1 MKRINIA
8 LTLLLSGA
16 LLLSACQEEY
26 RATLDNAEPLLVV
39 EGLIT
44 DQPGPHAVK
53 LTRTVKF
60 QEDFAPQ
67 RVSGASIKITGTD
80 GSVVFLHENQ
90 PGIYLTPYDFSGAIG
105 ESYELFITTAEGEEY
120 QSAPQEILPPLSID
134 SVFGQLGQEVF
145 YNHSSVSN
153 NVYTSTIDGTNTF
166 VQTSGSVEQPARYR
180 FISDLYLQ
188 YIIIYQNGMAAET
201 YDYCWVK
208 KTINDQLGTDI
219 GNPNSLPQATDK
231 VGFVIRNRNDF
242 VYYGINAQ
250 LYDMH
255 RVMINKIYTLNEDS
269 YLFHKAKNEQLG
281 DEGRFFDPIASQ
293 LPGNIQCTSDPSKR
307 VLGLFEAS
315 SEFVM
320 TYKVIADFFEN
331 NVTIDFI
338 GDLDTIPRSGCLY
351 EQFPDHWLFQ

>member
-1 MKRINIA
+1 MKKINIA
-8 LTLLLSGA
+8 LWILLSGV
-16 LLLSACQEEY
+16 LFFSACQEEY
-26 RATLDNAEPLLVV
+26 RATLDNTEPLLVV

-44 DQPGPHAVK
+44 DQPGPHTVK

-60 QEDFAPQ
+60 QEVFAPEK
-67 RVSGASIKITGTD
+67 VLDASVKITGTD
-80 GSVVFLHENQ
+80 GTVVFLQENQ
-90 PGIYLTPYDFSGAIG
+90 PGVYQTPPDFSGVIG
-105 ESYELFITTAEGEEY
+105 ESYVLYITTSQGEEY
-120 QSAPQEILPPLSID
+120 QSAPQEIIPPLTID

-145 YNHSSVSN
+145 YHHSNISD
-153 NVYTSTIDGTNTF
+153 NVYISAIDGTNTF
-166 VQTSGSVEQPARYR
+166 LQTSGGVEQTARYR

-188 YIIIYQNGMAAET
+188 YIIVYQFGMAAET

-208 KTINDQLGTDI
+208 RTINEQLGTDI

-255 RVMINKIYTLNEDS
+255 RVMINKIFTLNEDS

-293 LPGNIQCTSDPSKR
+293 LPGNIQCTSDSSQE

-331 NVTIDFI
+331 NVTIEFI
-338 GDLDTIPRSGCLY
+338 GNLDTIPRSGCLY
-351 EQFPDHWLFQ
+351 EQFPDHWLFP